1 MKQSILILV
10 IFIAI
15 SPGLFSQNN
24 VDKILSEIE
33 KNNTTLSALR
43 KKVEAEQIGNKT
55 NIYLQN
61 PEIEFNYLW
70 GNPAVIG
77 NRKDIS
83 IKQTF
88 DFPTAYG
95 FRNQISDLKNE
106 QSSLEYQRQIKIIL
120 LKSRLVCIDLIY
132 NNALKLELSK
142 RLTNAGNNRN
152 AYKMK
157 FEKGD
162 ANILEYNKALLNLL
176 NIESELESVEIE
188 RNSLLSELILLN
200 GGQIIDFTDTTFELE
215 SLSSDFEQWYVSAEQ
230 NNLVLSWLKKDIKIN
245 EAAVKLNRAISLPKF
260 QAGYMSEN
268 VIGEEF
274 QGITIGMS
282 IPLWENKNKSKFA
295 KANVIASESIV
306 ADNKLQF
313 YNHLKALHSKAIRQR
328 KNVDDYRT
336 SLLLL
341 DNSELLKK
349 ALDKGEISLI
359 NYLLELSIYYDSVNK
374 LLELEREMN
383 TTLAE
388 LKLYT

>member
-1 MKQSILILV
+1 M
-10 IFIAI
+10 
-15 SPGLFSQNN
+15 
-24 VDKILSEIE
+24 
-33 KNNTTLSALR
+33 
-43 KKVEAEQIGNKT
+43 
-55 NIYLQN
+55 
-61 PEIEFNYLW
+61 
-70 GNPAVIG
+70 
-77 NRKDIS
+77 
-83 IKQTF
+83 
-88 DFPTAYG
+88 
-95 FRNQISDLKNE
+95 
-106 QSSLEYQRQIKIIL
+106 
-120 LKSRLVCIDLIY
+120 
-132 NNALKLELSK
+132 
-142 RLTNAGNNRN
+142 
-152 AYKMK
+152 
-157 FEKGD
+157 
-162 ANILEYNKALLNLL
+162 
-176 NIESELESVEIE
+176 ESVEIE
-188 RNSLLSELILLN
+188 RNSLLSVLILLN
-200 GGQIIDFTDTTFELE
+200 GGQIIDFKDSTFELE

-245 EAAVKLNRAISLPKF
+245 EASVKLNRAISLPKF

-295 KANVIASESIV
+295 KANVIASESII

-359 NYLLELSIYYDSVNK
+359 NYLLEVSIYYDSVNK

-388 LKLYT
+388 LKLYM